1 MRLPLG
7 ILALLISACLV
18 GAPTVHAQ
26 AAAEYGGAAG
36 VSAGAVASKPDTI
49 NPGPG
54 PAPHDSLCMHKTAV
68 TPRCKLAPGCRPQAA
83 GPHGEA
89 PPAPSVADDDDF

>member
-36 VSAGAVASKPDTI
+36 VSAGAVASKPQLF
-49 NPGPG
+49 NPGAG
-54 PAPHDSLCMHKTAV
+54 PA
-68 TPRCKLAPGCRPQAA
+68 AA
-83 GPHGEA
+83 SQH
-89 PPAPSVADDDDF
+89 PAPRSARPRARPRGHWDAG